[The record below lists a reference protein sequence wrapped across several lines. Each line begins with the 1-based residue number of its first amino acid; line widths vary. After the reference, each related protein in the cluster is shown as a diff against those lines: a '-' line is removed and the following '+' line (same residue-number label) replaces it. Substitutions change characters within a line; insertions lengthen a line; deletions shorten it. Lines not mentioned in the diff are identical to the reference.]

1 MQKLELQL
9 LVAEDKGNAV
19 TVFTQYCRSEDSWLM
34 LGFSALWKGKQPEA
48 LLGNMLPMLYKLV
61 LKHKNK
67 NKALPVSTAILFRS
81 K

>member
-1 MQKLELQL
+1 
-9 LVAEDKGNAV
+9 
-19 TVFTQYCRSEDSWLM
+19 M

-67 NKALPVSTAILFRS
+67 NEASPVSTAILFRS